1 MLEKPFEGSKEVQF
15 AVSPLLYAVYQWRL
29 MRMLIDQKC
38 VLATGALQPAPMR
51 AELGSSMADMQTVL
65 RKMQTEI
72 AQAKKVVVIGG
83 GPVGVE
89 FAGVSL
95 FADLIYA

>member
-1 MLEKPFEGSKEVQF
+1 
-15 AVSPLLYAVYQWRL
+15 
-29 MRMLIDQKC
+29 
-38 VLATGALQPAPMR
+38 
-51 AELGSSMADMQTVL
+51 MQTLL

-72 AQAKKVVVIGG
+72 AQAKKVIVIGG